1 MWTSET
7 MTVGEALIYS
17 LTAITIVFL
26 ALIAIA
32 LAVKI
37 VSAVVNSVVKEEK
50 PTAKATANQ
59 PAAPAQPVQP
69 KQDLS
74 VVAAIIAAVSEE
86 MKVSVDKFR
95 IISIEE
101 KK

>member
-17 LTAITIVFL
+17 LTAIAIVFL
-26 ALIAIA
+26 ALVAIA

-37 VSAVVNSVVKEEK
+37 ISAIVGSVVKEEK
-50 PTAKATANQ
+50 VAQPKPTAQAVQAK
-59 PAAPAQPVQP
+59 PAEQN
-69 KQDLS
+69 QDLS
-74 VVAAIIAAVSEE
+74 LVAAIIAAVSEE
-86 MKVSVDKFR
+86 MKLSVDKFK